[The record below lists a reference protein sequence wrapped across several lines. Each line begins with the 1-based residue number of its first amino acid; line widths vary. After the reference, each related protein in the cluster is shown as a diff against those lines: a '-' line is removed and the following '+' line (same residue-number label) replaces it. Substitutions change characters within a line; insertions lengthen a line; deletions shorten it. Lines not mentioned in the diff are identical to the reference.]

1 MCEIAENHSTFIA
14 FKLLV
19 YGLRPE
25 NKGCWYHL
33 EGINVLVIF
42 MKFDMIQN
50 TIHMIDISK
59 VGQCAFLGG
68 HSKGT
73 FLLKFQYALIY

>member
-1 MCEIAENHSTFIA
+1 M
-14 FKLLV
+14 
-19 YGLRPE
+19 
-25 NKGCWYHL
+25 
-33 EGINVLVIF
+33 LVIF
-42 MKFDMIQN
+42 MKFNMIQN